1 MTTKINVQ
9 SLQNDIKKFI
19 LSDNI
24 TQVYRENLL
33 NDILVDYFSGLD
45 DDIIEEID
53 LYMFPIMEKMN
64 NEN

>member
-1 MTTKINVQ
+1 MTIKINVQ

-53 LYMFPIMEKMN
+53 LYMFPIMEKLN
-64 NEN
+64 NDN